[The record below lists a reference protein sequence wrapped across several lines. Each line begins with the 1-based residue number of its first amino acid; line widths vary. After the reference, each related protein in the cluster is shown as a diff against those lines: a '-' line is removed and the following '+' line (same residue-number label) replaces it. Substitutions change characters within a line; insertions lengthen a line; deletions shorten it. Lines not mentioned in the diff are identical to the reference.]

1 MIQLAWRK
9 TFPRIQFPAVSITS
23 KTTTTSK
30 NKNEYDPVT
39 ERVVPLDEYERHER
53 ASELYTA
60 NHVYIQT
67 TKHTILKQ
75 KGQFVDKLNLILSK
89 KSCTRSS
96 YLSQNFLAAFAVS
109 NPQIA
114 PRNIQLLIAIARFT
128 LLYDV
133 NELCVK
139 KNDFVT
145 IQNVYNCSP
154 KASTIDNWILNL
166 AARQIV
172 IARAAIVDDVKIF
185 LQTDGGHNGQE
196 VRLLS
201 YYNKA
206 SDKIEVIWLGLTYC
220 GKASNLVAEGLKLSL
235 DLWFGEGTMIAGT
248 TGDSGAGTPESL
260 GRACQEVGIATNSS
274 SDHSCGLHDITSVF
288 RPTVQKVIGEGGL
301 DRENAIQ
308 MLHTLYALHFELGPS
323 WPLLL
328 KRCYFAM
335 TGSNVIPEGLLA
347 AIQEPLQTRWW
358 TIAVLSDS
366 TRLFLRFYLAR

>member
-1 MIQLAWRK
+1 MIQLAWRT
-9 TFPRIQFPAVSITS
+9 TFPGILFPATVSITS
-23 KTTTTSK
+23 KTTSK

-39 ERVVPLDEYERHER
+39 ERVVPLDEYERYER
-53 ASELYTA
+53 ASELYNA
-60 NHVYIQT
+60 NHVHIQT

-75 KGQFVDKLNLILSK
+75 KGEFVDKLNLILSK
-89 KSCTRSS
+89 KSCTMSS
-96 YLSQNFLAAFAVS
+96 SHSQNFLAAFAVS

-128 LLYDV
+128 LLYDI
-133 NELCVK
+133 NELCGK
-139 KNDFVT
+139 KNDFVS

-166 AARQIV
+166 AARQVV
-172 IARAAIVDDVKIF
+172 IARATIVDDVKIF

-206 SDKIEVIWLGLTYC
+206 NDKIEVIWLGLTYC
-220 GKASNLVAEGLKLSL
+220 GKASKLVAEGLKLSL
-235 DLWFGEGTMIAGT
+235 DLWFGEGTTIAGT

-260 GRACQEVGIATNSS
+260 GRACQEVGIATNLS

-301 DRENAIQ
+301 DRENAI
-308 MLHTLYALHFELGPS
+308 
-323 WPLLL
+323 
-328 KRCYFAM
+328 
-335 TGSNVIPEGLLA
+335 
-347 AIQEPLQTRWW
+347 
-358 TIAVLSDS
+358 
-366 TRLFLRFYLAR
+366 